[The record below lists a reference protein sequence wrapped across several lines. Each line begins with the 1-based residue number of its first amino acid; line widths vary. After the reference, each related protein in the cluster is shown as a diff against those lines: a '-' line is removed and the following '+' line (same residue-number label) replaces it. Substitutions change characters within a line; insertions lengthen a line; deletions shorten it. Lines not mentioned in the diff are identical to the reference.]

1 MANYVQ
7 LSNAGDGVIMGQS
20 STDLISFHGA
30 TPSAQ
35 RSGSA
40 QASVSASVSIL
51 VSTGLGYGFSTQAQ
65 ADSIVTLVNEIRATL
80 VAKGL
85 MAGS

>member
-7 LSNAGDGVIMGQS
+7 LSNAGDGTILGQS

-40 QASVSASVSIL
+40 QASVSASVSIAI
-51 VSTGLGYGFSTQAQ
+51 SSGYGFSTQAQ
-65 ADSIVTLVNEIRATL
+65 ADSIVTLLNEIRATL